1 VLPRFLFA
9 LAVCAAGWGADKKLV
24 EGKASNDAVEITASA
39 YTDKQAIKQLLGSEL
54 DDGMVVIQVQLAP
67 KAGAK
72 VKVFRDDFVLHS
84 NKDGQRC
91 GPMAPSQVAG
101 SGALVISS
109 TGSGSGMA
117 TQNKGP
123 IWGPPAGGRPRQMG
137 GDGAALGNQG
147 DATQATA
154 SPAGRSKEN
163 PLLDV
168 LKERVLPEK
177 EITERLSG
185 LLYFFLEGKHKPK
198 DVELLYRGSATQ
210 LVLRFKD

>member
-1 VLPRFLFA
+1 MFVLA
-9 LAVCAAGWGADKKLV
+9 LCTAGWGADKKPV

-54 DDGMVVIQVQLAP
+54 DEGMVVLQVQLAP

-72 VKVFRDDFVLHS
+72 VNVLRDDFLLRS

-109 TGSGSGMA
+109 TGGGPGLA
-117 TQNKGP
+117 TQGNGP
-123 IWGPPAGGRPRQMG
+123 VWGPPTGGRPRRLG
-137 GDGAALGNQG
+137 GDGGALGNQG
-147 DATQATA
+147 SATQATA

-163 PLLDV
+163 PLLEV
-168 LKERVLPEK
+168 LTERVLPEK

-198 DVELLYRGSATQ
+198 DVELLYRGSAPQ